1 MSNFALFF
9 NVYSDEYMKLYII
22 VKTEIKKQR
31 SLFKKQK
38 IWLGIF
44 KKKCRNEKEIGEM
57 EEK

>member
-1 MSNFALFF
+1 VSSFALFF
-9 NVYSDEYMKLYII
+9 NVCLDEYMNYII

-44 KKKCRNEKEIGEM
+44 KKKCRNEEKIGED
-57 EEK
+57 KRN